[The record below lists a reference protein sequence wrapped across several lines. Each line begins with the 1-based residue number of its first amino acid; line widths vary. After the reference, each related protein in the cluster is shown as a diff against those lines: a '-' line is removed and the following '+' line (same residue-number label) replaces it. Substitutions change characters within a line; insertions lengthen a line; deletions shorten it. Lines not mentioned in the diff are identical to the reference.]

1 MKNKGLHNASV
12 MSVAVAGIFL
22 AAPAT
27 AQDGGPSGIPWGPV
41 VAYPEVDLTFKSND
55 NIYSQPATGTRKSA
69 NITVLAPKIKIE
81 AKDGPNTYDA
91 TYRVE
96 HGSYSGVSSANY
108 TDQSLGASANLV
120 FTGRAGLKL
129 GVDYLKGHED
139 QGAVP
144 GVATHATPDEFNQTS
159 FNVLG
164 GYGAEGAQ
172 GRIELEGGFV
182 TKRYTNYRFTGAGAA
197 DNIKRDRDDTKLGAT
212 FYWRIAPKTQLLFQ
226 AVQTEYDYEVASA
239 PTTPAVKL
247 DSRERKFNFGVTWE
261 AAAKTTGVFKV
272 GHVKKD
278 FESSALSDF
287 SKAGWEGQIQWRPLT
302 YSTINFST
310 GKQPGESTI
319 GNASLDSK
327 FNVNWNHAWSSQL
340 TSDVAYGYTSTDYQ
354 GNAGVIQK
362 DKTNTLG
369 LKLSYQWMRTVKV
382 GMGYDRTDKTST
394 SATSEH
400 KKNIWS
406 VFLNAAI

>member
-1 MKNKGLHNASV
+1 M
-12 MSVAVAGIFL
+12 
-22 AAPAT
+22 APAV
-27 AQDGGPSGIPWGPV
+27 AQDGKPSGIPWGPV
-41 VAYPEVDLTFKSND
+41 VAYPEVDVTFKSND

-81 AKDGPNTYDA
+81 AKDGPHTYDA
-91 TYRVE
+91 TYKVE

-108 TDQSLGASANLV
+108 TDQGIGANANWV
-120 FTGRAGLKL
+120 FSGRAGLKV

-144 GVATHATPDEFNQTS
+144 GVATHGTPDEFNQTS
-159 FNVLG
+159 VNLLG

-172 GRIELEGGFV
+172 GRIELEGGFI
-182 TKRYTNYRFTGAGAA
+182 TKRYTNYRFTAAGAA

-212 FYWRIAPKTQLLFQ
+212 FYWRVAPKTQLLFQ
-226 AVQTEYDYEVASA
+226 AVQTQYDYEVASA

-247 DSRERKFNFGVTWE
+247 DSTERKFNIGVTWE
-261 AAAKTTGVFKV
+261 AAAKTTGTFKV

-278 FESSALSDF
+278 YDSSALSDI
-287 SKAGWEGQIQWRPLT
+287 SKAGWEGQIQWKPLT
-302 YSTINFST
+302 YSTVNFST

-327 FNVNWNHAWSSQL
+327 FNVSWNHAWSSQL
-340 TSDVAYGYTSTDYQ
+340 SSDVSYGYTATDYQ
-354 GNAGVIQK
+354 GNAGVVQK
-362 DKTNTLG
+362 DKINNYG
-369 LKLSYQWMRTVKV
+369 FKLNYQWLRTVKV

-406 VFLNAAI
+406 IFLNAAI